1 MGTQTTW
8 FTTAIYF
15 GVFLILFYTLVI
27 LPRKKQEKKHKEV
40 IENLKH
46 GDKVV
51 TIGGLKAVIAKVKD
65 ETVILKVNDNVEMEY
80 LKKAIAYRV
89 EGK

>member
-8 FTTAIYF
+8 LTTAIYF
-15 GVFLILFYTLVI
+15 GVFLLLFYFLAVM
-27 LPRKKQEKKHKEV
+27 PRKKQEKKHKEV
-40 IENLKH
+40 MDNLKH

-51 TIGGLKAVIAKVKD
+51 TIGGLKAEIAKVKD
-65 ETVILKVNDNVEMEY
+65 ETVILKISDNVEMEF
-80 LKKAIAYRV
+80 LKKAIAYKA

>member
-8 FTTAIYF
+8 FTAALYF
-15 GVFLILFYTLVI
+15 GVFLLLFYLLV
-27 LPRKKQEKKHKEV
+27 LMPRKKQEKKHKDV

-51 TIGGLKAVIAKVKD
+51 TIGGLKAEIVKVRD
-65 ETVILKVNDNVEMEY
+65 ESVILKVNDNVEMEF
-80 LKKAIAYRV
+80 LKRAIAYKV